1 MHFAT
6 IALQLLTCSLIW
18 FVPVAPNLV
27 HRSVKHLVSI
37 WLEDA

>member
-1 MHFAT
+1 MYFAT
-6 IALQLLTCSLIW
+6 TTMRPLTCDLTQ
-18 FVPVAPNLV
+18 FVPVAPYLV